1 MLSLTAFTEFLA
13 KIQRVEGFEP
23 PDGRSAGGCLT
34 AWLYPQNFLEKSFTK
49 LLFVRKKPKFLC
61 VSKKVVNDKMI
72 LTTYK
77 LSNHTQT

>member
-1 MLSLTAFTEFLA
+1 
-13 KIQRVEGFEP
+13 
-23 PDGRSAGGCLT
+23 
-34 AWLYPQNFLEKSFTK
+34 LEKSFTK